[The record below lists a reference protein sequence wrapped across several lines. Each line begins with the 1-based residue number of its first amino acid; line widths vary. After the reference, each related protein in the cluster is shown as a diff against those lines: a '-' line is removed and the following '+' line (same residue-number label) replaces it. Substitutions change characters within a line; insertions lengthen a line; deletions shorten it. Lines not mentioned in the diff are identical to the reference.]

1 MIQTVNTNI
10 AASYFLFVI
19 FVPCSVTFGQAEDRE
34 GKAAQFS
41 PIFSSQAKDLA
52 LQLET
57 ESDSLKWLQEP
68 LMRFSITETVFGSVF
83 IWLDSNNR
91 PAIIGTIGSTEINGK
106 DEGFSEL
113 HLLAPNKLRP
123 ITIDGRRPKTWRP
136 IPMPET
142 EPIKDAAAV
151 AASAQLRI
159 NQMRTLARSYAVEMN
174 GPDGRPTLLRLLPQP
189 LYRYAESTPDRD
201 GALFAFVFTA
211 GTDPELLLRIE
222 SRQVEGKAVW
232 CMQPLRFTWRSLQLL
247 HNGDKV
253 WEGKELATRDDSVQT
268 TPYITTLTNEIG
280 RNR

>member
-174 GPDGRPTLLRLLPQP
+174 GPDGR
-189 LYRYAESTPDRD
+189 ANAS
-201 GALFAFVFTA
+201 
-211 GTDPELLLRIE
+211 
-222 SRQVEGKAVW
+222 
-232 CMQPLRFTWRSLQLL
+232 WRSLQLL